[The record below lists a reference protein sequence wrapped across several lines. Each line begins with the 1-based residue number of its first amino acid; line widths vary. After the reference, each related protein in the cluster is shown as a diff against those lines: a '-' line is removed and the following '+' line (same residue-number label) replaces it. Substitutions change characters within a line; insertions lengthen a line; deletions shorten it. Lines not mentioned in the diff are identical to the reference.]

1 MSKVKKNVPFDV
13 FLFLARHSR
22 ITNWVEYAAVIEAKY
37 PQLISAFGK
46 LKVRQIAKLDK
57 ILIDKRLAEQGR
69 EGKEQEAAKNEQSR
83 RIV

>member
-22 ITNWVEYAAVIEAKY
+22 VTNFAEYATVLEMRY

>member
-22 ITNWVEYAAVIEAKY
+22 ITNWAEYAAVIEAKY

-46 LKVRQIAKLDK
+46 LKVRQIAKLDE
-57 ILIDKRLAEQGR
+57 ILINKRSAKL
-69 EGKEQEAAKNEQSR
+69 QERRQNEEEV
-83 RIV
+83 I